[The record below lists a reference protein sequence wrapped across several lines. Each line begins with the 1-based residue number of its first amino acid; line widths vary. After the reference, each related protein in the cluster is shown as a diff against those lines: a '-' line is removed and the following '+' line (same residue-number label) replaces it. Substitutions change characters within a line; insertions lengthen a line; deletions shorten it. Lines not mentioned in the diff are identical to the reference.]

1 MKKTIIK
8 FLGALL
14 FLVFFSFSAPSF
26 ADDISEFQI
35 EGMSVEDSLLDYLS
49 ETDINRR
56 SHSYP
61 NRKFSETYTDKSETY
76 DDVSIAYKPEDKNK
90 KIYSLRGVI
99 YISFRECEKKKRE
112 IVGELKGLFGNSANI
127 YKKNKQSHQADSSGK
142 SSYTATY
149 FDLDNGT
156 VSVVCTDWSE
166 KITTNNK
173 WHDKLDVA
181 INSQEFS
188 DFLTNE
194 AYK

>member
-1 MKKTIIK
+1 MKKLITI
-8 FLGALL
+8 L

-35 EGMSVEDSLLDYLS
+35 EGMSVGDSLLDYLS
-49 ETDINRR
+49 EADINRR
-56 SHSYP
+56 SNSYP
-61 NRKFSETYTDKSETY
+61 NRKFSETYTDKSLETY
-76 DDVSIAYKPEDKNK
+76 DDVSIAYKPKDINK

-99 YISFRECEKKKRE
+99 YISFRDCERKKRE
-112 IVGELKGLFGNSANI
+112 IVGELKDLFGNSANV
-127 YKKNKQSHQADSSGK
+127 YNESRQRHQADRSGK
-142 SSYTATY
+142 SFFSATY

-156 VSVVCTDWSE
+156 VSVTCIDWSE
-166 KITTNNK
+166 KITWDKK
-173 WHDKLDVA
+173 WHDALAVT